1 MRKILAGLVAA
12 LLAAAMVACGS
23 ATEPEPAAPTGTRA
37 AIMTA
42 EATMKET
49 VLFADPQ
56 GAVTA
61 IYESLGT
68 QPKLTEVDPDTLE
81 EVLGVS
87 PYDTI
92 SFIAYVSDA
101 KSGLCDI
108 AIIEPQE
115 DKFDQVRE
123 SLLQYRV
130 LRAEQF
136 KNYDI
141 LSAYS
146 IASEAVVYNQGDYVV
161 MLMLPDNEA
170 GQGIVDQYMPQ

>member
-1 MRKILAGLVAA
+1 MQKVLVS
-12 LLAAAMVACGS
+12 LAAAVMAVAMVACS
-23 ATEPEPAAPTGTRA
+23 SSSEAEPATPVGTRA

-42 EATMKET
+42 DAAMQET
-49 VLFADPQ
+49 VLSADPQ

-61 IYESLGT
+61 IYENLDNE
-68 QPKLTEVDPDTLE
+68 PKLTEIDPDTLE

-101 KSGLCDI
+101 KGGLCDI

-115 DKFDQVRE
+115 DKFDEVRE
-123 SLLQYRV
+123 SLMQYST

-146 IASEAVVYNQGDYVV
+146 IASGATVYNQGDYVV
-161 MLMLPDNEA
+161 MLMLSDNEA
-170 GQGIVDQYMPQ
+170 AQAIVDQYIPQ